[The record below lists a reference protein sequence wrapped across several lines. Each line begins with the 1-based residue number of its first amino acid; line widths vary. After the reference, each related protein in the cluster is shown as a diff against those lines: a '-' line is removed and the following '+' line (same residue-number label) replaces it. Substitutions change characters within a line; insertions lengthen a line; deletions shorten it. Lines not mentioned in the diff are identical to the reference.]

1 VSEAHGGVKGT
12 DRAGVAGPVTA
23 EHDCGREALAFARAL
38 PRDQAG
44 DLLEAIQNLSLA
56 RTLPDVRNI
65 VRWAGRRV
73 TRADGATIVLPAGEE
88 CFYADEDAISP
99 LFKEGRFALDAC
111 VSAWVMSHR
120 EPAVIEDIYEDE
132 RVPHDV
138 SRPTYV
144 RSLAMVPIR
153 RHDPLGTIGTYWA
166 RRHEASS
173 DEVHAL
179 QALADSTAVAIE
191 NVRTYQQLE
200 ESRLET
206 LNRLALAAEYRD
218 DGTHQH
224 TKRVART
231 AFLLARELGLPAAEA
246 ALIRQAAP
254 LHDLGKL
261 SLPDAILLKPAK
273 LSVAEYR
280 KVKRHPVAGAA
291 ILRGSSSR
299 VLRLAEN
306 IALTHHEWWDGSG
319 YPAGLVGETIPLA
332 GRIVALAD
340 VFDALTHARPYKK
353 AWPITKA
360 VAEVKRLAGRQ
371 FDPALVKAFLT
382 LDPAGLVELP
392 PARAASRRRR
402 NQACG

>member
-1 VSEAHGGVKGT
+1 VF
-12 DRAGVAGPVTA
+12 
-23 EHDCGREALAFARAL
+23 AFTRAL
-38 PRDQAG
+38 PLDRTG

-56 RTLPDVRNI
+56 RTLPEVQGI
-65 VRWAGRRV
+65 VGTAARRV
-73 TRADGATIVLPAGEE
+73 AHADGAAIILREGDQS
-88 CFYADEDAISP
+88 FYADEHAISP
-99 LFKEGRFALDAC
+99 VFKGRRFPLDRC
-111 VSAWVMSHR
+111 VSGWVMRHG
-120 EPAVIEDIYEDE
+120 EPALIEDIYRDD
-132 RVPHDV
+132 RVPQDDY
-138 SRPTYV
+138 RPTFV
-144 RSLAMVPIR
+144 QSLAIVAIR
-153 RHDPLGTIGTYWA
+153 RHDPLGAIGAYWA
-166 RRHEASS
+166 ERHQATAH
-173 DEVHAL
+173 EVHIL

-231 AFLLARELGLPAAEA
+231 AFLLARELGLAAAEA

-261 SLPDAILLKPAK
+261 SLPDSILLKPAK

-280 KVKRHPVAGAA
+280 KVKRHPAAGAA

-299 VLRLAEN
+299 VLRLAEE

-319 YPAGLVGETIPLA
+319 YPAGLKGDEIPLA

-340 VFDALTHARPYKK
+340 VFDALTHARPYKR
-353 AWPITKA
+353 AWPIGRA
-360 VAEVKRLAGRQ
+360 VAEIERLAGRQ
-371 FDPALVKAFLT
+371 FDPRLVKAFLA
-382 LDPAGLVELP
+382 LDPSGLVELP
-392 PARAASRRRR
+392 AARSAARRRGR
-402 NQACG
+402 RTCGGG